1 MGEAIGVPV
10 LIGSTRCVF
19 GLGKGG

>member
-1 MGEAIGVPV
+1 MREAIGVPV
-10 LIGSTRCVF
+10 LTGNTRCVF